1 MEGLMIGGRNNVMA
15 ALESGRSLN
24 KILVGD
30 YVRGNLEQLISLAR
44 SHNCPV
50 QFVPRQ
56 RLDQV
61 AGEVKHQGVVAFAPP
76 VRYWDIDEVLA
87 STDISA
93 NPILLMLA
101 GVEDPHNLGSL
112 LRTSACAGVSAVI
125 IPSRR
130 SAQLTDAAVRV
141 SMGGSEEVPVCRVT
155 NLVNT
160 IEKLQQAGFWAAAAD
175 PKGKEVYDGVHW
187 NFPLV
192 MVLGGEGQ
200 GVPRLLLEKCDY
212 RVIIPIQGR
221 VSSLNVSVA
230 GAVLLFEVLR
240 QRRNNSD

>member
-1 MEGLMIGGRNNVMA
+1 MEGTIITGKNNVMA

-30 YVRGNLEQLISLAR
+30 YVRGNMGKLISLAR
-44 SHNCPV
+44 SCKCPV

-56 RLDQV
+56 RLDQM
-61 AGEVKHQGVVAFAPP
+61 AGDLRHQGILAVAPP
-76 VRYWDIDEVLA
+76 FRYWDIDEVLKPLDVN
-87 STDISA
+87 S

-112 LRTSACAGVSAVI
+112 LRSSACAGVSAVI
-125 IPSRR
+125 IPNRR
-130 SAQLTDAAVRV
+130 SVQLTDTAARV
-141 SMGGSEEVPVCRVT
+141 SMGGIEEVPVCRVT
-155 NLVNT
+155 NLVST
-160 IEKLQQAGFWAAAAD
+160 LERLQQAGFWAAAAE
-175 PKGKEVYDGVHW
+175 PGAGQTYDSVDW

-212 RVIIPIQGR
+212 RVCIPVQGNI
-221 VSSLNVSVA
+221 SSLNVSVA

-240 QRRNNSD
+240 QRRHRND